1 MILMLFLDSES
12 GPDGNASGIHNDRL
26 RILSAFYLPCVNL
39 FNPHNNPVRCMKK
52 PRQRTTWVI
61 CSRSHSQ
68 EVADLGFELRTS
80 GYSPPPSFTVLQY
93 FTCHGAFCAG
103 DIPTSLEFLSW
114 CLIYLYGFPLTPFP
128 CSHKTPSN
136 SENRVPLMNHQDID
150 GHFRGFLWRSH
161 FLILT
166 QFTRMKQW
174 LWHIIPACNE
184 MNENLYP
191 QLLVEKRD
199 ADHIFGTHHLYK

>member
-1 MILMLFLDSES
+1 MGTLVVFIMIAYVYWVLTICHVLTFL
-12 GPDGNASGIHNDRL
+12 
-26 RILSAFYLPCVNL
+26 ILTTTLLDVWRTRGKEQLEWLAQAHTARKWQTWDLNL
-39 FNPHNNPVRCMKK
+39 GLLA
-52 PRQRTTWVI
+52 T
-61 CSRSHSQ
+61 
-68 EVADLGFELRTS
+68 A
-80 GYSPPPSFTVLQY
+80 PPPSFTVLQY

-128 CSHKTPSN
+128 CSHKTPSD

-150 GHFRGFLWRSH
+150 GHFWGFLWRSH

-174 LWHIIPACNE
+174 LWHIIPTCSE

-191 QLLVEKRD
+191 HLLVEKRD

>member
-1 MILMLFLDSES
+1 MILMLFLESEC

-52 PRQRTTWVI
+52 P
-61 CSRSHSQ
+61 
-68 EVADLGFELRTS
+68 
-80 GYSPPPSFTVLQY
+80 
-93 FTCHGAFCAG
+93 
-103 DIPTSLEFLSW
+103 
-114 CLIYLYGFPLTPFP
+114 
-128 CSHKTPSN
+128 CSHKTPSD

-174 LWHIIPACNE
+174 LWHIIPACSE

-191 QLLVEKRD
+191 HLLVEKRD